1 MKLNVNNTYIN
12 HICKDERQRLIN
24 CFQKSNYESGK
35 NSIKQSNDIC
45 KEQIE
50 KFREC
55 IRHISY
61 KNIR

>member
-1 MKLNVNNTYIN
+1 MNSNINNTDIFPS
-12 HICKDERQRLIN
+12 CKAQRQKFIN
-24 CFQKSNYESGK
+24 CIQKSNESGK
-35 NSIKQSNDIC
+35 NSIKQSNNIC